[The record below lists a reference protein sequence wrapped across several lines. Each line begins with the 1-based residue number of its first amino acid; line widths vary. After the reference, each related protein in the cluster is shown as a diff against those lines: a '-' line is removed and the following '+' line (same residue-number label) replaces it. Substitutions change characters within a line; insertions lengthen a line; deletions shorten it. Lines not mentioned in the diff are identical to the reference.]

1 MDYKE
6 FMFRMYVKEIEA
18 DIIDPNGFSHK
29 IGNTVTCKCGGHYEF
44 RQKKKHYK
52 TYRHFKYFNKTQGN
66 NNLIY
71 K

>member
-18 DIIDPNGFSHK
+18 DIIDPNGFSHT

-44 RQKKKHYK
+44 RQKKSIIKHIVIL
-52 TYRHFKYFNKTQGN
+52 NI
-66 NNLIY
+66 LI
-71 K
+71 KLKEIII

>member
-29 IGNTVTCKCGGHYEF
+29 IGNTVTCKCGGHYVF
-44 RQKKKHYK
+44 TQKKKSIIKHIVIL
-52 TYRHFKYFNKTQGN
+52 NI
-66 NNLIY
+66 LI
-71 K
+71 KLKEIII